1 MSDRTFQLDSVPSYG
16 AHIELV
22 STTTDGFAGDGPDRS
37 PVPMTHSKLTPR
49 TSGGSSSTHRRTPG
63 AL

>member
-37 PVPMTHSKLTPR
+37 PVPMTHSKLTPHQR
-49 TSGGSSSTHRRTPG
+49 WVFEHPPKDPGGT
-63 AL
+63 